1 MASAQVDADIS
12 VGVGL
17 NWKDI
22 VPITFTARIGSRM
35 LQL

>member
-17 NWKDI
+17 NWKVI
-22 VPITFTARIGSRM
+22 VPITFTARIGSRQV
-35 LQL
+35 QL

>member
-22 VPITFTARIGSRM
+22 VPITLTARIGSREV
-35 LQL
+35 QL

>member
-22 VPITFTARIGSRM
+22 VLIMFTARIGSRQV
-35 LQL
+35 QL

>member
-12 VGVGL
+12 VGMGL

-22 VPITFTARIGSRM
+22 VPITFTARIGSRAV
-35 LQL
+35 QL